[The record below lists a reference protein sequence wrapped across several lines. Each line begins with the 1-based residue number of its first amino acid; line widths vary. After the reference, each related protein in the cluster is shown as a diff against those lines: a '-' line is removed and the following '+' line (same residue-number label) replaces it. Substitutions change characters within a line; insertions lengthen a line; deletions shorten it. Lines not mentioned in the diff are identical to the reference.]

1 MFPSPSMSA
10 SFISSCISFA
20 YITSLKKK
28 QISPL
33 GKEPEHWTYGSTWA
47 LLSLSISHSHNFHF
61 KPGTQKGRV
70 FHRAF
75 VEPVFSCGFNYHDK
89 KRDKAPLSS
98 LAPVW
103 IRGPPCQKHG
113 TPPWSPLRCLRRGSL
128 WLWKNTFSK
137 LWFLCGMIITSDY
150 GAVNITNDINDL

>member
-20 YITSLKKK
+20 FNKSLKKK

-33 GKEPEHWTYGSTWA
+33 HWERSLKNVHAEHVGPPGPFSDT
-47 LLSLSISHSHNFHF
+47 LSLSLTRTVFIF

-75 VEPVFSCGFNYHDK
+75 VEPVLSCGFNNRDK
-89 KRDKAPLSS
+89 KRDKAPLLG
-98 LAPVW
+98 LALV
-103 IRGPPCQKHG
+103 
-113 TPPWSPLRCLRRGSL
+113 
-128 WLWKNTFSK
+128 
-137 LWFLCGMIITSDY
+137 
-150 GAVNITNDINDL
+150 